1 MTYPALADFLL
12 QFNHFTP
19 QQLALI
25 ASKGTEKQYP
35 VGAYFSE
42 AGRVAREI
50 GFLLEGIFRVC
61 YFDKE
66 GAEVTKYFLEERRF
80 IVDLSS
86 YQYQLPAT
94 EYVQAVTP
102 ARVLVFAAPDWQ
114 TLSQTIVGWPELE
127 HNLIT
132 RALLEK
138 VSRVSPLGHEDAA
151 TKYQSFLANYP
162 HLANR
167 VPLTQLASY
176 LGITPQS
183 LSRVRRN
190 LGRAPETNA

>member
-1 MTYPALADFLL
+1 MHYLELEEFLL

-19 QQLALI
+19 QQLVLI
-25 ASKGTEKQYP
+25 ASKATEKQYP

-42 AGRVAREI
+42 AGRVAREV
-50 GFLLEGIFRVC
+50 GFVLEGIFRVC

-66 GAEVTKYFLEERRF
+66 GTEITKYFMEEHRF
-80 IVDLSS
+80 MVDLSS

-94 EYVQAVTP
+94 EYLQAVTP
-102 ARVLVFAAPDWQ
+102 ARVLVFAARDWQ
-114 TLSQTIVGWPELE
+114 ALGHTIVGWPETE
-127 HNLIT
+127 RNLIT

-138 VSRVSPLGHEDAA
+138 VSRVSPLGHQDAA
-151 TKYQSFLANYP
+151 TKYRSFLATYP

-183 LSRVRRN
+183 LSRVRKN
-190 LGRAPETNA
+190 LGRPPEAAD

>member
-1 MTYPALADFLL
+1 MSYPALENFLL
-12 QFNHFTP
+12 QFMPFTP

-25 ASKGTEKQYP
+25 ANQATEKPYP
-35 VGAYFSE
+35 AGAYFSE

-50 GFLLEGIFRVC
+50 GFVLEGIFRVS
-61 YFDKE
+61 YFNKDGE
-66 GAEVTKYFLEERRF
+66 EITKYFLEEHRF
-80 IVDLSS
+80 MADLNS

-94 EYVQAVTP
+94 EYLQAVTP
-102 ARVLVFAAPDWQ
+102 ARVLVFAARDWQ
-114 TLSQTIVGWPELE
+114 TLGQTIGGWPETE
-127 HNLIT
+127 RNIIT

-138 VSRVSPLGHEDAA
+138 VNRVSPLGHEDAS
-151 TKYQSFLANYP
+151 TKYQNFLTTYP

-167 VPLTQLASY
+167 VPLAQLASY

-190 LGRAPETNA
+190 LGRSAATPN